1 MFFDKFTVS
10 LSPLNL
16 LKEKEQGVITRLN
29 CSDKRI
35 LDKLNSLGIM
45 PGLSVRLERKFPD
58 FVISAEDTL
67 LRIDKSLAQLICVK
81 VVI

>member
-35 LDKLNSLGIM
+35 LDKLSSLGIM

>member
-35 LDKLNSLGIM
+35 LDKFNSLGIM

-81 VVI
+81 VIV

>member
-35 LDKLNSLGIM
+35 LDKFNSLGIM

-67 LRIDKSLAQLICVK
+67 LRIDKSLAKLICVK
-81 VVI
+81 VVV